1 MEANEAELGELLR
14 VVGVKKAAHHVAMCA
29 LTSGRIKPRA
39 IAKTLRF
46 NRRLHLIYCEMSY
59 YLSEGL
65 FV

>member
-29 LTSGRIKPRA
+29 PTSGRIKPRA
-39 IAKTLRF
+39 ITKTLRF
-46 NRRLHLIYCEMSY
+46 NRRLHSIYCEMSY